1 MEAIPPIKWTM
12 SSVPE
17 LPMTT
22 LLYLEGEPHLAEGL
36 EPGLQAYGYRLVR
49 AKNCKSAVDLLQRH
63 SIDAILAD
71 LDGSEAPELRLEALK
86 GLRPVSI
93 PLVALSESGDIELRL
108 AAIRAGCDTLLA
120 KPIDIHDLAE
130 QLDQLCNPVQPE
142 AYRVLI
148 VEDSRTQAGYLR
160 RLLEGAGMVTEVVLE
175 PLKTLEVLATF
186 KPDLILM
193 DMYMPGCDG
202 PELAALIRLGRAYLD
217 IPIVFLS
224 TETDTGK
231 QLEALKHGADDFLT
245 KTIRPEHLIS
255 SVRIRAERTRL
266 LRGLMRQDSL
276 TGLLNHSTLKGRLEE
291 EVVRVQRQQGHLC
304 FAMVDIDHFKQVNDT
319 HGHSIGDRVI
329 QALAHLLNRRLR
341 RTDIVGRYGGEEFGI
356 ILPDTPLM
364 AAGIVLEDLRKS
376 FGEILHHTTGGT
388 FKVTLSCGV
397 AAWEVG
403 MDTAALNELADSRMY
418 VAKRA
423 GRDRVISG

>member
-1 MEAIPPIKWTM
+1 MLERP
-12 SSVPE
+12 V
-17 LPMTT
+17 TT
-22 LLYLEGEPHLAEGL
+22 LLYLEGEPRLGDDL
-36 EPGLQAYGYRLVR
+36 EPGLQAYGFRLVK
-49 AKNCKSAVDLLQRH
+49 AKHCQAAGALFQQH
-63 SIDAILAD
+63 SIDAIVAD
-71 LDGSEAPELRLEALK
+71 LDGTEAAENRLEALK
-86 GLRPVSI
+86 GLKPVSI
-93 PLVALSESGDIELRL
+93 PLVALSESGDIGLRL

-120 KPIDIHDLAE
+120 KPIDIHDLAD
-130 QLDQLCNPVQPE
+130 QLDQLCNPVQVE

-175 PLKTLEVLATF
+175 PLKTLEVLPTF

-231 QLEALKHGADDFLT
+231 QLEALQQGADDFLT
-245 KTIRPEHLIS
+245 KNIRPEHLIS

-304 FAMVDIDHFKQVNDT
+304 FAMVDIDHFKNVNDT
-319 HGHSIGDRVI
+319 HGHGIGDRVI

-397 AAWEVG
+397 AEWEVG

-423 GRDRVISG
+423 GRDRVVAE